1 MTGSRVWQLMAET
14 DGPVAAPWLGEMEMD
29 LWPYRDRTVAI
40 LKRYARSSVE
50 VGRLPSLLGREFFR
64 SRVTSYSLGSFEDIV
79 IFVHDVERA
88 LEHLDAFQGK
98 LIAMNVLEEYS
109 RPEVARLVGCPLRTV
124 ERVVPEAL
132 DGLSRLFLEGGLIKE
147 LVTRGRGGKKPVKG
161 AKRAIPAQVI
171 AGAAKILFEKLAG
184 LPHAVC
190 YSGIKSRE
198 KHESSGA

>member
-147 LVTRGRGGKKPVKG
+147 LVTGTRGEKTCQG